1 MLLRLRRYTLFTLV
15 ALAVTATPVNAGEP
29 AASPAVACKGVALA
43 RFERDLPAGTR
54 RYDIGAHLVGPFAA
68 LWARA
73 RRSPG
78 ATATPSAVTVYAPRQ
93 DRPLLVAYR
102 AEGCVLAVLAVTR
115 DELWRAM
122 SEQLGQPV

>member
-15 ALAVTATPVNAGEP
+15 ALAVTATPVNATEP
-29 AASPAVACKGVALA
+29 AAPEAGCRGVALA

-73 RRSPG
+73 PRS
-78 ATATPSAVTVYAPRQ
+78 AEAAATPNAVTVYARQ

-102 AEGCVLAVLAVTR
+102 AKGRVLAVLAVAR
-115 DELWRAM
+115 DELWRAL
-122 SEQLGQPV
+122 SDQLGQPV

>member
-15 ALAVTATPVNAGEP
+15 ALAVTATPVNAAEP
-29 AASPAVACKGVALA
+29 AAPEAGCRGVALA

-73 RRSPG
+73 PRS
-78 ATATPSAVTVYAPRQ
+78 AEAAATPNAVTVYARQ

-102 AEGCVLAVLAVTR
+102 AKGCVLAVLAVAR
-115 DELWRAM
+115 DELWRAL
-122 SEQLGQPV
+122 SDQLGQPV

>member
-15 ALAVTATPVNAGEP
+15 ALAVTATPVNAAEP
-29 AASPAVACKGVALA
+29 AAPEAEAGCRGVALA

-73 RRSPG
+73 PRS
-78 ATATPSAVTVYAPRQ
+78 AEAAATPNAVTVYARQ

-102 AEGCVLAVLAVTR
+102 AKGCVLAVLAVAR
-115 DELWRAM
+115 DELWRAL
-122 SEQLGQPV
+122 SDQLGQPV